1 MIVKWDEA
9 FEDTK
14 HKAMHILG
22 PRKRIFDI
30 TSAFS

>member
-14 HKAMHILG
+14 HKAMNILG
-22 PRKRIFDI
+22 PRRRIFNI